1 MFVLYSRVNLMIN
14 QGNHNNIR
22 GYMDN
27 LDENMSSS
35 FSYIQTLV
43 SKLFLKHENL
53 AKITKLT

>member
-14 QGNHNNIR
+14 QGNHKNIR

-35 FSYIQTLV
+35 QFHFHIY
-43 SKLFLKHENL
+43 KHLFQNCS
-53 AKITKLT
+53 